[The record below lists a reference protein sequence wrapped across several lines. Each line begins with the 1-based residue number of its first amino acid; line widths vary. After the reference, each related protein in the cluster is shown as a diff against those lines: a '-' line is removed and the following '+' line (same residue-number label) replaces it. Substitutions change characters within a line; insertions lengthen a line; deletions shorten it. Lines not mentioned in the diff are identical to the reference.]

1 MENIAQQKRIRI
13 DIDGR
18 TAVVTGK
25 DDLYQGDSYANEI
38 VVEVMRGG
46 AAADLTGYTAS
57 GEMQRSDEAKVPC
70 EGSVAGN
77 AITITLGPHCY
88 TEAGDYMLSVMLSKG
103 AGETTRTI
111 LRIFGTVQRAAN
123 GPTVDI
129 GETLVDVDAVLALYE
144 EMKTAKAEAQE
155 AAEIAKKVPVIGEDG
170 FWQIWDAEKGS
181 YVESERRSIPALT
194 FRVATGAPGTNV
206 QMVIT
211 GTAEEPVITLTIPRG
226 DTGAVEG
233 LDYYKGDPA
242 ELGTANPGTANG
254 VARGDH
260 VHPLPSAETLQVL
273 SYAVQALDTAQKL
286 QALTNAGA
294 VGYDV
299 AQTLTEEQQA
309 QARENIGAGEPYS
322 LPEATGSTLGGIKT
336 GGIFSAPGGVLT
348 MEGEPVE
355 LVLFMEQATYSQ
367 NAAIPLAAPFDT
379 DALYMGKIRGQG
391 SVVLTAT
398 NTSSGGWIVRGASI
412 PVESISGTSI
422 SIDSI
427 ALEFGAEEAESGTLA
442 YINRYTF
449 RASGTTQSQSTP
461 TSIDIGPIW
470 MLRKIPG

>member
-1 MENIAQQKRIRI
+1 MESIAQKKRIRI

-38 VVEVMRGG
+38 VVEVLRGG

-70 EGSVAGN
+70 EGAVNGN
-77 AITITLGPHCY
+77 VITITLNPHCY
-88 TEAGDYMLSVMLSKG
+88 KEAGDYMLSVMLSKD

-129 GETLVDVDAVLALYE
+129 SETLVDVDAVLALYE
-144 EMKTAKAEAQE
+144 EMKTAKKEAEE
-155 AAEIAKKVPVIGEDG
+155 AAEIAKKVPIIGEGG
-170 FWQIWDAEKGS
+170 FWQFWDAVKAA
-181 YVESERRSIPALT
+181 YVESNYRSIPALT

-206 QMVIT
+206 QMTIT

-226 DTGAVEG
+226 DTGAVDG
-233 LDYYKGDPA
+233 LDYYEGAPA
-242 ELGTANPGTANG
+242 ELGEASPGTANG

-260 VHPLPSAETLQVL
+260 VHPLPSAEKLQVL
-273 SYAVQALDTAQKL
+273 SYAAQTLDAAQKL
-286 QALTNAGA
+286 QTLTNAGA

-299 AQTLTEEQQA
+299 AQELTEEQQA
-309 QARENIGAGEPYS
+309 QARGNIGAGEPYV
-322 LPEATGSTLGGIKT
+322 LPEATDSVAGGVKT

-348 MEGEPVE
+348 IAGEPVE
-355 LVLFMEQATYSQ
+355 LVLFAEQATYSTG
-367 NAAIPLAAPFDT
+367 ATIPLAAPFDQ
-379 DALYMGKIRGQG
+379 DALYMGDIRGQG
-391 SVVLTAT
+391 AVVMTAT
-398 NTSSGGWIVRGASI
+398 ETSAGDYILRGASI
-412 PVESISGTSI
+412 PIESISGTSI
-422 SIDSI
+422 SIDAATLRFS
-427 ALEFGAEEAESGTLA
+427 AEGAESGTLA

-461 TSIDIGPIW
+461 TSIEIGPIW
-470 MLRKIPG
+470 MLRKIQA

>member
-38 VVEVMRGG
+38 VVEVLRSGT
-46 AAADLTGYTAS
+46 AADLTGYTAS
-57 GEMQRSDEAKVPC
+57 GEMQRSDEVKVPC

-77 AITITLGPHCY
+77 VITITLNPHCY
-88 TEAGDYMLSVMLSKG
+88 KEAGGYILSVKLSKSTE
-103 AGETTRTI
+103 ETTRTV
-111 LRIFGTVQRAAN
+111 LRIFGEVQRAAS

-129 GETLVDVDAVLALYE
+129 SETLVDVDAVLALYE
-144 EMKTAKAEAQE
+144 EMRTATREAEE
-155 AAEIAKKVPVIGEDG
+155 AAESARNLPKINADG
-170 FWQIWDAEKGS
+170 FWELWDVVVGA
-181 YVESERRSIPALT
+181 YVATLRRSMPALT
-194 FRVATGAPGTNV
+194 FQVKTGAPGTNAQLV
-206 QMVIT
+206 QT
-211 GTAEEPVITLTIPRG
+211 GTPDAPVITLTIPRG

-233 LDYYKGDPA
+233 VDYYEGDPE
-242 ELGTANPGTANG
+242 ELGTADPGTANG

-260 VHPLPSAETLQVL
+260 RHPLPSAEMLQVL
-273 SYAVQALDTAQKL
+273 SYAAQTLNAAQKL

-322 LPEATGSTLGGIKT
+322 LPEATESVLGGVKVAKP
-336 GGIFSAPGGVLT
+336 FAAANGVLSID
-348 MEGEPVE
+348 GEPVE
-355 LVLFMEQATYSQ
+355 MVRFIETATYS
-367 NAAIPLAAPFDT
+367 AGATIPTIVPFDA
-379 DALYMGKIRGQG
+379 DALYFGNIRNQG
-391 SVVLTAT
+391 TVVMSAIGPTDWLM
-398 NTSSGGWIVRGASI
+398 RGSSI
-412 PVESISGTSI
+412 PVESISGTTI

-427 ALEFGAEEAESGTLA
+427 AMTFTKDGVTSGTLA

-449 RASGTTQSQSTP
+449 RENGTVQSQSTP
-461 TSIDIGPIW
+461 TSISIGPIF
-470 MLRKIPG
+470 MLRKIAQ